1 MKLSNTDRLL
11 HQAQLAFEQY
21 RNKSG
26 KEKSI
31 FLKTIA
37 SEIETITEAIVVIA
51 QQESSLP
58 EGRIRGEIVRTTG
71 QLRSFAALV
80 EKGDWIQPTIDT
92 GDTARKPLP
101 KPDLRKMYFP
111 VGPVVVFGAS
121 NFPLAFSTAGGDTA
135 SALAAGCSVI
145 VKSHPAHP
153 LTSKLV
159 ANAISKSIAACNMP
173 EFVFQHLEDPTIEAG
188 QDLVQYPL
196 TKGVAFTGSFQGGKA
211 LFDLA
216 AKRREPIPVFAEM
229 GSINPVLVL
238 PDYLDKS
245 KDLPETL
252 AASVLQGVGQF
263 CTNPGLILTLECG
276 GLQSFLDEFGKL
288 ITKSVPA
295 KMLHR
300 GIADSYKKRKS
311 ASLAQQHVS
320 ILAEVEEGEE
330 GTGAGA
336 VATVTASEFILN
348 SVLHEEIF
356 GPFSLVVRCKNADEL
371 RDVIKHLSG
380 QLTASVFGTLK
391 DQTEYADII
400 RSLQQLAGRLIFG
413 NVPTGVEVVKAMHHG
428 GPYPAT
434 TDARFTSVGNDAI
447 YRFVRPVCYQNAP
460 DEFLPAELLNENP
473 LNVLRCVN
481 NEWTRDKIKTIK

>member
-1 MKLSNTDRLL
+1 
-11 HQAQLAFEQY
+11 
-21 RNKSG
+21 
-26 KEKSI
+26 
-31 FLKTIA
+31 
-37 SEIETITEAIVVIA
+37 
-51 QQESSLP
+51 
-58 EGRIRGEIVRTTG
+58 
-71 QLRSFAALV
+71 
-80 EKGDWIQPTIDT
+80 
-92 GDTARKPLP
+92 
-101 KPDLRKMYFP
+101 
-111 VGPVVVFGAS
+111 
-121 NFPLAFSTAGGDTA
+121 
-135 SALAAGCSVI
+135 VI

-159 ANAISKSIAACNMP
+159 ANAIIKSIAACNMP

-188 QDLVQYPL
+188 QDLVQHPL
-196 TKGVAFTGSFQGGKA
+196 TKGVAFTGSFQAGKA

-238 PDYLDKS
+238 PDYLDKN
-245 KDLPETL
+245 KDLPEAL
-252 AASVLQGVGQF
+252 AASVLQGIGQF
-263 CTNPGLILTLECG
+263 CTNPGLILTLECR
-276 GLQSFLDEFGKL
+276 GLQSFLDEFGKQ

-348 SVLHEEIF
+348 SVLHEEVF

-371 RDVIKHLSG
+371 RNVIKHLSG

-391 DQTEYADII
+391 DQAEYADSI

-413 NVPTGVEVVKAMHHG
+413 NVPTGVEVAKAMHHG
-428 GPYPAT
+428 GPYPTT
-434 TDARFTSVGNDAI
+434 TDSRFTSVGNDAI

-460 DEFLPAELLNENP
+460 EEFLPAELLNDNP

>member
-1 MKLSNTDRLL
+1 MKVSNTDQLL
-11 HQAQLAFEQY
+11 CQAQLAFEQY
-21 RNKSG
+21 RNISG
-26 KEKSI
+26 KEKST

-37 SEIETITEAIVVIA
+37 NEIEAITEAIVVIA

-58 EGRIRGEIVRTTG
+58 EGRIRGEIGRTTG
-71 QLRSFAALV
+71 QLRSFAVLI
-80 EKGDWIQPTIDT
+80 ERGDWIQPTIDT
-92 GDTARKPLP
+92 GDAGRKPLP
-101 KPDLRKMYFP
+101 KPDLRKVYVP
-111 VGPVVVFGAS
+111 VGPIVVFGAS

-159 ANAISKSIAACNMP
+159 ANAIFKSIAACNMP
-173 EFVFQHLEDPTIEAG
+173 EFVFQHLEDSSIEAG
-188 QDLVQYPL
+188 QDLVQHPL

-238 PDYLDKS
+238 PDYLDKN
-245 KDLPETL
+245 KELAETL
-252 AASVLQGVGQF
+252 ATSVLQGVGQF
-263 CTNPGLILTLECG
+263 CTNPGLILTLECE
-276 GLQSFLDEFGKL
+276 GLQSFLDEFGKQ
-288 ITKSVPA
+288 IGKSVPA
-295 KMLHR
+295 KMLHG

-311 ASLAQQHVS
+311 TSLAQQHVS
-320 ILAEVEEGEE
+320 ILAEVEEGAE

-336 VATVTASEFILN
+336 VASIAASEFIRN
-348 SVLHEEIF
+348 PVLHEEVF
-356 GPFSLVVRCKNADEL
+356 GPFSLVVKCKNVDQL

-380 QLTASVFGTLK
+380 QLTASIFGTPK
-391 DQTEYADII
+391 DQTEYTHII
-400 RSLQQLAGRLIFG
+400 HSLQQIVGRLIFG
-413 NVPTGVEVVKAMHHG
+413 NVPTGVEVAKAMHHG

-447 YRFVRPVCYQNAP
+447 YRFVRPVCFQNAP
-460 DEFLPAELLNENP
+460 EQFLPAELLNDNP

-481 NEWTRDKIKTIK
+481 NEWTRDKIKIIK